1 MKRVFL
7 YVCILSLFYACSSNE
22 LSLSDQ
28 LGYKAS
34 IDTVDIL
41 QQEYPL
47 IYYCALGMQGDKQ
60 GKIKIN
66 ILGIQFPEEVSQE
79 RARSLLLHF
88 IQTYLDVINSTEE
101 LKPHLSNYPFTK
113 ENIEFMLYFSKPD
126 GSMSYHPN
134 INVCAFRNGMF
145 IYKTEEEGQTK
156 GYKSIIRETYEE
168 AVEKEKNSLLK
179 TS

>member
-1 MKRVFL
+1 MKKIYL
-7 YVCILSLFYACSSNE
+7 YICILSLFCACSSNE

-47 IYYCALGMQGDKQ
+47 IFSCMFGMQGDKQ

-66 ILGIQFPEEVSQE
+66 KLGIQFPEEVSQE

-88 IQTYLDVINSTEE
+88 IETYLDVINSTEE

-113 ENIEFMLYFSKPD
+113 ENIEFVVYFSAPD

-134 INVCAFRNGMF
+134 INVCAFRNGKL

-156 GYKSIIRETYEE
+156 GYKSIIRESYEE
-168 AVEKEKNSLLK
+168 AMEKEKNSLMK
-179 TS
+179 N